1 MTDPAIAEAA
11 RMLAARRPRA
21 TYTCEVCGE
30 NFEALVRT
38 GSKAPRTCPRPKS
51 CRDRLYR
58 QRKAAG
64 RGTSRMMYITT
75 ASVQV
80 ETLTPSRLELI
91 DKNGT
96 VKAAAGYDGA
106 DVGSTELIVQAASY
120 GPLTYR
126 SSGVRIGD
134 VQCFSVP
141 ALPWPTPTPSFPRPA
156 RRRSP
161 A

>member
-1 MTDPAIAEAA
+1 MVPALPGDDGDEDVRHFDVHPGADVSRVRVPQAMTDPAIAEAA

-64 RGTSRMMYITT
+64 RG
-75 ASVQV
+75 
-80 ETLTPSRLELI
+80 
-91 DKNGT
+91 
-96 VKAAAGYDGA
+96 
-106 DVGSTELIVQAASY
+106 
-120 GPLTYR
+120 
-126 SSGVRIGD
+126 
-134 VQCFSVP
+134 
-141 ALPWPTPTPSFPRPA
+141 
-156 RRRSP
+156 
-161 A
+161 